1 MYNYIHFYFL
11 MLLLIWSNM
20 ILFINRIGSGRDPR
34 DSWWLTQTS
43 GSASTVPI
51 RTTKCQLNVQ
61 YAINVG
67 RTRGSQTL
75 KMKSKTSIRWQR
87 PWDTIKKVAW
97 SPKPLPK
104 FVLPAPILWLVQ
116 NGHVRLVHILIGQKL
131 ANALSVI
138 G

>member
-1 MYNYIHFYFL
+1 MYIYIVFYFNAF
-11 MLLLIWSNM
+11 INM
-20 ILFINRIGSGRDPR
+20 ILFQNRIGSGRDPR

-51 RTTKCQLNVQ
+51 RTTKCQLNVH
-61 YAINVG
+61 YAISVG
-67 RTRGSQTL
+67 RTRGSRTL
-75 KMKSKTSIRWQR
+75 KMKSKTSTRWQR

-116 NGHVRLVHILIGQKL
+116 NGHVQLVHILIGQKP